1 MLTAEQNERLT
12 RIGPGTPGGALMRR
26 YWQPVALSAELQS
39 DPMPVRLLGENL
51 VLFRTADGTPGLVA
65 ARCPHRGTD
74 LSYARIEGGALRC
87 LYHGWLIAGDGRCLE
102 MPGEPAGSTFPSKVV
117 HTAYPC
123 RELHGLIFAYMGP
136 GEPVPFPKFPFVD
149 APESS
154 VWVRKMLLNCNYLQG
169 NEGNCDPQHLSFL
182 HRFFAPVAE
191 DRAFDRSRDLWVADP
206 APQIEVEETPFG
218 LRIYA
223 TRDAGADARYV
234 RISNFIMP
242 NNSSFLGSA
251 IVDPK
256 VETIPENSY
265 YHFHWHVPIDDVNH
279 WKYRI
284 AYRIDGPIDK
294 AYCDAYVDEGMD
306 EEHNRLRRLENR
318 YQQNRAEMGTT
329 FTGMGHNFHDH
340 DRFAVESQGEIADRS
355 IEHLGATD
363 RAVAAMRRVMLEAV
377 ADVEAGRDPLM
388 ARRAE
393 AGNPLGELV
402 TLGETIPAAVD
413 VRSFWRERVEQRRA

>member
-1 MLTAEQNERLT
+1 MLTQQQNERLT

-26 YWQPVALSAELQS
+26 YWQPVALSVELQAA
-39 DPMPVRLLGENL
+39 PLPVRLLGENL
-51 VLFRTADGTPGLVA
+51 VLFRAAGGAPQLVA

-102 MPGEPAGSTFPSKVV
+102 MPGEPAGSTFPGKVV

-123 RELHGLIFAYMGP
+123 RELHGLVFAYLGP
-136 GEPVPFPKFPFVD
+136 GEPPAFPHFPWVD
-149 APESS
+149 APPES
-154 VWVRKMLLNCNYLQG
+154 VWVAKMLLNCNYLQG

-191 DRAFDRSRDLWVADP
+191 DRAFDISRDLWVADP
-206 APQIEVEETPFG
+206 APDIEVEETPFG

-223 TRDAGADARYV
+223 IRAAGTERYV

-256 VETIPENSY
+256 IETIPENSY
-265 YHFHWHVPIDDVNH
+265 YHFHWHVPIDDFNH
-279 WKYRI
+279 WKYRV
-284 AYRIDGPIDK
+284 AYRIDGPVDK
-294 AYCDAYVDEGMD
+294 AYCDEYVHDGMGEGHDRM
-306 EEHNRLRRLENR
+306 RKLENR
-318 YQQNRAEMGTT
+318 YGQSRDEMDTT

-340 DRFAVESQGEIADRS
+340 DRFAVESQGVIADRT
-355 IEHLGATD
+355 IEHLGTPD
-363 RAVAAMRRVMLEAV
+363 RAIAAMRRTLLRAV
-377 ADVEAGRDPLM
+377 DDVEAGRDPLM
-388 ARRAE
+388 ARRAD
-393 AGNPLGELV
+393 AGNPLAELV
-402 TLGETIPAAVD
+402 TLGETIPAATD
-413 VRSFWRERVEQRRA
+413 VHAFWRPRVER